1 MYSEI
6 MSDTEVLN
14 QILEELK
21 KLNNKPIKNSIKKA
35 VKKDVR
41 KYTYDQIK
49 LIYKIILEFYSDAF
63 EVYFINSKD
72 LLDVYNDFFIDNP
85 SFIND
90 KIANMSC
97 KKMKHILQ
105 NEIPY
110 CDDNREDTFIKYS
123 VKWVNKITQRGYV
136 INMEIFDMS
145 YGLFK
150 IYD

>member
-35 VKKDVR
+35 IKNDVK
-41 KYTYDQIK
+41 KYTYDQVK
-49 LIYKIILEFYSDAF
+49 LIYKIILEFYSDTS

-85 SFIND
+85 TFIND

-110 CDDNREDTFIKYS
+110 CDDNREDTFIKYT
-123 VKWVNKITQRGYV
+123 VKNINKLTQRGYV
-136 INMEIFDMS
+136 INMEILDMS
-145 YGLFK
+145 YGLYK
-150 IYD
+150 IYG